1 MKLIDQIPKSFYKL
15 FASKYMDYYQLF
27 LVDLYEAS
35 GRSYSLLGLTEAE
48 CKAVMNER
56 IAETTLEWGQEAYD
70 EEGEL
75 LTKANMA
82 SVCLKHLEDWGWLR
96 QDYDEALNS
105 YVVSFP
111 EYSRQFVE
119 LFSKLSTEDEN
130 RERESILAIYSYLHT
145 YHTDKE
151 KNIEILRSAW
161 SMSKGLLQQLA
172 GMQESMRGYFDELS
186 KQRSFLGVQKVLV
199 EELNNTDSKKYA
211 ILTTTDSFYRY
222 KEAVKELVSEIRTEN
237 EDRYE
242 ELLEKKE
249 EFEATKQ
256 EIQDP
261 AEEYLFQLKAPYYR
275 LERKLKNTKEA
286 SELLL
291 RIDREFD
298 GIERRYNML
307 IEQKTVFAGRAAA
320 RIRYLLSEGSVKEDQ
335 TLQLVNIINKSQRKE
350 EILENLG
357 DRITLT
363 ERFKLLSDK
372 SLYKKRAVERDA
384 FAQEAVNLEEK
395 QEPLDEFV
403 LKPLYT
409 KQELAEFK
417 EQNAKDGAFRV
428 TEDTVKSM
436 EDLEKLFFVWQEA
449 TEVADSENDIEIGEE
464 FESSDGFRFSKLVIR

>member
-1 MKLIDQIPKSFYKL
+1 MKLIEQIPKNFYKL
-15 FASKYMDYYQLF
+15 FASKYMDYYQQF

-35 GRSYSLLGLTEAE
+35 GRSYSLLGLTEGE

-56 IAETTLEWGQEAYD
+56 IAETTLDWGQEAYD

-82 SVCLKHLEDWGWLR
+82 SVCLKHLEDWGWLK
-96 QDYDEALNS
+96 QDYDESLNS

-119 LFSKLSTEDEN
+119 LFGKLRMEDQN

-151 KNIEILRSAW
+151 KNVEILRSAW

-222 KEAVKELVSEIRTEN
+222 KEAVKELVSEIRIAN

-242 ELLEKKE
+242 DLLAKKE
-249 EFEATKQ
+249 EYEALKKDTR
-256 EIQDP
+256 DA

-275 LERKLKNTKEA
+275 MERALKKAKEA
-286 SELLL
+286 SDLLL

-298 GIERRYNML
+298 AIERRYNML

-320 RIRYLLSEGSVKEDQ
+320 RIRYLLSEGNVEEDQ
-335 TLQLVNIINKSQRKE
+335 TVSFINLINKNSRKE
-350 EILENLG
+350 EILEKLG
-357 DRITLT
+357 EKIKLT
-363 ERFKLLSDK
+363 QRFKFLSEK
-372 SLYKKRAVERDA
+372 SLYKKRNLDKEA
-384 FAQEAVNLEEK
+384 FAPEAVSLEEK
-395 QEPLDEFV
+395 QEPLDGFV

-409 KQELAEFK
+409 RQELADFK
-417 EQNAKDGAFRV
+417 KKNEQDGAFKV
-428 TEDTVKSM
+428 TEDTVQSM

-449 TEVADSENDIEIGEE
+449 TEVADSENEIEIGEDYE
-464 FESSDGFRFSKLVIR
+464 NSKGFRFSKLVIR

>member
-1 MKLIDQIPKSFYKL
+1 MKLIEQIPKNFYKL
-15 FASKYMDYYQLF
+15 FSSKYMDYYQQF
-27 LVDLYEAS
+27 LVDLYDAS
-35 GRSYSLLGLTEAE
+35 GRSYSLLGLTEGE
-48 CKAVMNER
+48 SKAVMNER
-56 IAETTLEWGQEAYD
+56 IAETTLDWSQEAYD

-82 SVCLKHLEDWGWLR
+82 SVCLKHLEDWGWLK
-96 QDYDEALNS
+96 QDYDESLNS

-119 LFSKLSTEDEN
+119 LFGKLRMEDQN

-151 KNIEILRSAW
+151 KNVEILRSAW

-222 KEAVKELVSEIRTEN
+222 KEAVKELVSEIRIEN

-242 ELLEKKE
+242 DLQKKKE
-249 EFEATKQ
+249 EYEALKKD
-256 EIQDP
+256 IMDA
-261 AEEYLFQLKAPYYR
+261 AEAYLFQLKAPYYR
-275 LERKLKNTKEA
+275 MERSLKNAKEA
-286 SELLL
+286 SDLLL

-298 GIERRYNML
+298 AIERRYNML

-320 RIRYLLSEGSVKEDQ
+320 RIRYLLSEGNMEEDQ
-335 TLQLVNIINKSQRKE
+335 TVSFINLINKSQRKE
-350 EILENLG
+350 EILEKLG
-357 DRITLT
+357 ESISLT
-363 ERFKLLSDK
+363 QRFKFLSEK
-372 SLYKKRAVERDA
+372 SLYKKRNIEKET
-384 FAQEAVNLEEK
+384 FAPEAVSLEEG
-395 QEPLDEFV
+395 QEPLDGFV

-409 KQELAEFK
+409 RQELAEFRK
-417 EQNAKDGAFRV
+417 KNEQDGAFQV
-428 TEDTVKSM
+428 TEDTVQSM

-449 TEVADSENDIEIGEE
+449 TEVADSENDIEIGKDYENSE
-464 FESSDGFRFSKLVIR
+464 GFRFSKLVIR

>member
-1 MKLIDQIPKSFYKL
+1 MKLIDQIPKNFYKL
-15 FASKYMDYYQLF
+15 FASKYMDYYQQF

-56 IAETTLEWGQEAYD
+56 IAETTLDWDQEAYD
-70 EEGEL
+70 EEGDL

-82 SVCLKHLEDWGWLR
+82 SVCLKHLEDWGWLK
-96 QDYDEALNS
+96 QDYDESLNS

-119 LFSKLSTEDEN
+119 LFRELRLEDQN
-130 RERESILAIYSYLHT
+130 KERESILAIYSYLHT

-151 KNIEILRSAW
+151 KNVEILRSAW

-186 KQRSFLGVQKVLV
+186 KQKSFLGVQKVLV

-222 KEAVKELVSEIRTEN
+222 KEAVKELVSEIRIEN
-237 EDRYE
+237 EERYE
-242 ELLEKKE
+242 ELLGKKE
-249 EFEATKQ
+249 AYEASKKDT
-256 EIQDP
+256 IDA

-275 LERKLKNTKEA
+275 MERSLKRAKEA

-298 GIERRYNML
+298 AIERRYNML

-320 RIRYLLSEGSVKEDQ
+320 RIRYLLSEGNVEEDQ
-335 TLQLVNIINKSQRKE
+335 TVSLINLINKSQRKE
-350 EILENLG
+350 EILEKLG
-357 DRITLT
+357 ERISLT
-363 ERFKLLSDK
+363 QRFKFLSEK
-372 SLYKKRAVERDA
+372 SLYKKRNTDREA
-384 FAQEAVNLEEK
+384 FAPEAVSLEEK
-395 QEPLDEFV
+395 EEALDGFV

-409 KQELAEFK
+409 RQELADFRK
-417 EQNAKDGAFRV
+417 KNEQDGAFRV
-428 TEDTVKSM
+428 TEDTVQSM

-449 TEVADSENDIEIGEE
+449 TEVADSENEIEIGKEYE
-464 FESSDGFRFSKLVIR
+464 NAEGFRFSKLVIR

>member
-1 MKLIDQIPKSFYKL
+1 MKLIDQIPNNFYKL
-15 FASKYMDYYQLF
+15 FSSKYMDYYQQF

-48 CKAVMNER
+48 CKGVMNER
-56 IAETTLEWGQEAYD
+56 IAETTLDWDREAYD

-82 SVCLKHLEDWGWLR
+82 SVCLKHLEDWGWLK
-96 QDYDEALNS
+96 QDYDESLNS

-111 EYSRQFVE
+111 EYSRHFVE
-119 LFSKLSTEDEN
+119 LFAKFRQEDQN
-130 RERESILAIYSYLHT
+130 KERESILAIYSYLHT

-151 KNIEILRSAW
+151 KNLEILKSAW
-161 SMSKGLLQQLA
+161 SMSKALLQQLA

-222 KEAVKELVSEIRTEN
+222 KEAVKELVSEIRSEN

-242 ELLEKKE
+242 DLLKKKE
-249 EFEATKQ
+249 AYEASKKET
-256 EIQDP
+256 QDA
-261 AEEYLFQLKAPYYR
+261 AEEYLFRLKTPYYR
-275 LERKLKNTKEA
+275 LERALKNAGEA
-286 SELLL
+286 SDLLL

-298 GIERRYNML
+298 AIERRYNML

-320 RIRYLLSEGSVKEDQ
+320 RIRYLLSEGNVEEDR
-335 TLQLVNIINKSQRKE
+335 TLSLVNLINKSSRKE
-350 EILENLG
+350 EILEKLG
-357 DRITLT
+357 ERVKLT
-363 ERFKLLSDK
+363 QRFKFLSAQ
-372 SLYKKRAVERDA
+372 SLYKKRNKQKED
-384 FAQEAVNLEEK
+384 FAPEAVDLEDKKEA
-395 QEPLDEFV
+395 LDGFV

-409 KQELAEFK
+409 RQELFDFRKKNE
-417 EQNAKDGAFRV
+417 KDGAFEV
-428 TEDTVKSM
+428 SEDTVQSM

-449 TEVADSENDIEIGEE
+449 TEVADSENDIEIGKDYEN
-464 FESSDGFRFSKLVIR
+464 SQGFRFSKLVIR